1 MSEAQK
7 PSVGRIVHV
16 FCRSMQHDGLIGI
29 GPYPAIV
36 FKVDDDGTSVHVQV
50 FPRGKVE
57 ILLEYAVPFSD
68 KDGNEGRDL
77 WWDWPERL

>member
-16 FCRSMQHDGLIGI
+16 FCRSLEYGSFMGI

-36 FKVDDDGTSVHVQV
+36 LKVHADGVSICAQA
-50 FPRGKVE
+50 FPAQK
-57 ILLEYAVPFSD
+57 LSLDWSLPVPFSD

-77 WWDWPERL
+77 WWEWPERV